1 MISVCVRPPFVCSS
15 VSLDCTQLSTITTI
29 MDGLLIAPTFRHLFE
44 CGARSG
50 ASDGDADSDDCV
62 DVDDGV
68 PDVYCF
74 LCSI

>member
-1 MISVCVRPPFVCSS
+1 MCPSTICLLVCL
-15 VSLDCTQLSTITTI
+15 SLECTQLSTITTI

-44 CGARSG
+44 CGARTG